1 MDLCGPLT
9 TSESCVRLVEEKLA
23 KSFDAGI
30 RRICLVMPPD
40 MSAKD
45 FDVDK
50 AKRRYRNYPAYGLG
64 LLAQNQE
71 MFS

>member
-1 MDLCGPLT
+1 
-9 TSESCVRLVEEKLA
+9 
-23 KSFDAGI
+23 
-30 RRICLVMPPD
+30 MPN

-64 LLAQNQE
+64 LLATKLE
-71 MFS
+71 MFSDIEVGIVNLNHEIKVVTPKMVLNLT